1 MKTRSTAFEEERN
14 QHGLGFNIE
23 HVLALTGWSYAQ
35 VAEQMY
41 PLDPPEGVNH
51 ISARKGLAQ
60 VIERK
65 QKHWRRHL
73 PALAGAWDLPAP
85 VLLYDDLR
93 RCITLDALEERYG
106 FRRSDVAHRW
116 ERHQRGLFNEGR
128 P

>member
-1 MKTRSTAFEEERN
+1 MQTRGTAFEEERN
-14 QHGLGFNIE
+14 QHGLGFNIA

-41 PLDPPEGVNH
+41 PHESAEGVNH

-73 PALAGAWDLPAP
+73 PALALAWDLPEP

-93 RCITLDALEERYG
+93 RCGTLDALEERYG
-106 FRRSDVAHRW
+106 FRRSEVARRW
-116 ERHQRGLFNEGR
+116 AQHQQGLFNTGR